1 MLNKENS
8 RETSGK
14 LDENRVTRDEFRN
27 IVKAMDR
34 EGFENI
40 MEEYVKEI
48 SNPDNV
54 AETNQYLKEAEKTN
68 DLPKNVKLAQ
78 PKKGF
83 CIRSEKFSL
92 KRPALRQKTF
102 INICSLD
109 QVVPPKEDSNNM
121 WSLPHLLNKGRN
133 DQDKKGNVCM
143 TFDIIFNPLAIKLAN
158 ENMAFKKFVCDTAIN
173 GINNNILKA
182 SGEKISGDF
191 ILKNKFDYKG
201 KEVAL
206 MNIHSLTAGQLDS
219 RMEPSDEHK
228 TSIQK
233 EIDNMKDKKDGEEDE
248 DEKNFNK
255 PDLEIDESH
264 KEIQYPI
271 SPKFKIKYSDQFE
284 MHKFFYDPSMTGEA
298 QYKRLVIDI
307 EVPLI
312 ENLGNAELHLDNKKL
327 ILKYKEFY
335 DLKIDLPVEV
345 DNNKSDA
352 KFDRKNHI
360 LTVSALIVRKNKEV
374 LKLKEDENI
383 EIITEES
390 EKKSEE
396 DEKIKKDSD
405 FKKLEKLNE
414 NNENDSNEKNK
425 EHEQIDNTSKEKIE
439 NQKIPIH
446 KNQENKR
453 ELLELNDKSK
463 NEIIKIKSEENY
475 ENEKNSNESVKNNKD
490 EITSVAKVSEI
501 LKDEDDLPDIIN
513 KNFDNSS
520 CSNQLDYS
528 GQEKELIKISYLNFN
543 CEIIYDID

>member
-1 MLNKENS
+1 
-8 RETSGK
+8 
-14 LDENRVTRDEFRN
+14 
-27 IVKAMDR
+27 
-34 EGFENI
+34 
-40 MEEYVKEI
+40 
-48 SNPDNV
+48 
-54 AETNQYLKEAEKTN
+54 
-68 DLPKNVKLAQ
+68 VKLAQ

-109 QVVPPKEDSNNM
+109 QVNPPKEDSNNM

-143 TFDIIFNPLAIKLAN
+143 TFDVIFNPLAIKLAN
-158 ENMAFKKFVCDTAIN
+158 DNMAFKKFVCDTAIN
-173 GINNNILKA
+173 GINNNILKP

-191 ILKNKFDYKG
+191 ILKNKLHYKG

-206 MNIHSLTAGQLDS
+206 MNVHSLTAGQLDS

-233 EIDNMKDKKDGEEDE
+233 EIDSMKEKKDDE
-248 DEKNFNK
+248 DEEEKIFNK

-264 KEIQYPI
+264 KEINYPI
-271 SPKFKIKYSDQFE
+271 SPKYKIKYSDQFE
-284 MHKFFYDPSMTGEA
+284 MHKFFYDPSVTGEA

-312 ENLGNAELHLDNKKL
+312 ENLGNAELHLDSKKL

-335 DLKIDLPVEV
+335 DLNIDLPVEV

-352 KFDRKNHI
+352 KFDRKKHL

-383 EIITEES
+383 EIVTEES

-396 DEKIKKDSD
+396 EEKIKKDEES
-405 FKKLEKLNE
+405 KKLDEKRE
-414 NNENDSNEKNK
+414 IATNEKSKELENINK
-425 EHEQIDNTSKEKIE
+425 QQKLDEQIPT
-439 NQKIPIH
+439 
-446 KNQENKR
+446 NQENKR
-453 ELLELNDKSK
+453 ELLELNDTSK
-463 NEIIKIKSEENY
+463 NDSIKLKSEENN
-475 ENEKNSNESVKNNKD
+475 EIEKNSKVLVSDKKEQ
-490 EITSVAKVSEI
+490 ITSVAKVSEI
-501 LKDEDDLPDIIN
+501 IKDEDDLPDTDN
-513 KNFDNSS
+513 KNFDNLNSS
-520 CSNQLDYS
+520 NPLASKNQEED
-528 GQEKELIKISYLNFN
+528 LIKISYLNFN
-543 CEIIYDID
+543 CEIIYEID

>member
-8 RETSGK
+8 RAGPAK
-14 LDENRVTRDEFRN
+14 LDENRVTREEFRN

-83 CIRSEKFSL
+83 SIRSEKFSL

-109 QVVPPKEDSNNM
+109 QVNPPKEDSNNM

-143 TFDIIFNPLAIKLAN
+143 TFDVIFNPLAIKLAN
-158 ENMAFKKFVCDTAIN
+158 DNMAFKKFVCDTAIN

-191 ILKNKFDYKG
+191 ILKNKLDYKG

-206 MNIHSLTAGQLDS
+206 MNVHSLTAGQLDS

-233 EIDNMKDKKDGEEDE
+233 EIDSMKEKKDDEDE
-248 DEKNFNK
+248 EEKNFNK

-264 KEIQYPI
+264 KEINYPI
-271 SPKFKIKYSDQFE
+271 APKYKIKYSDQFE
-284 MHKFFYDPSMTGEA
+284 MHKFFYDPSVTGEA

-312 ENLGNAELHLDNKKL
+312 ENLGNAELHLDSKKL

-335 DLKIDLPVEV
+335 DLNIDLPVEV

-352 KFDRKNHI
+352 KFDRKKHL

-383 EIITEES
+383 EIVTEES

-396 DEKIKKDSD
+396 EEKIKKDEES
-405 FKKLEKLNE
+405 KKLDEKPE
-414 NNENDSNEKNK
+414 IATYEKSKEPEHINK
-425 EHEQIDNTSKEKIE
+425 QRKLDEQIPT
-439 NQKIPIH
+439 
-446 KNQENKR
+446 NQENKR
-453 ELLELNDKSK
+453 ELLELNDTSK
-463 NEIIKIKSEENY
+463 NDSIKLKSEENN
-475 ENEKNSNESVKNNKD
+475 EIEKNSEVSVTDKK
-490 EITSVAKVSEI
+490 EQITSVAKVSEI
-501 LKDEDDLPDIIN
+501 IKDEDDLPDTDN
-513 KNFDNSS
+513 KNFDNLNS
-520 CSNQLDYS
+520 SNQLAS
-528 GQEKELIKISYLNFN
+528 KNQEEDLIKISYLNFN
-543 CEIIYDID
+543 CEIIYEID